1 MAATIAATTASSS
14 VTVIA
19 VAKPFS
25 DWCGCADPAGTAQ
38 PGW

>member
-1 MAATIAATTASSS
+1 
-14 VTVIA
+14 VIA

-38 PGW
+38 PG